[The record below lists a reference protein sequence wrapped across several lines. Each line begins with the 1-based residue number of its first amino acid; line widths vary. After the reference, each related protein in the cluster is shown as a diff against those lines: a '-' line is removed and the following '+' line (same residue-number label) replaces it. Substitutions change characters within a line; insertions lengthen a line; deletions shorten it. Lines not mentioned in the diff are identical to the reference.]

1 MTETTTSNNVPDAAS
16 RSERPEGGED
26 LSAFDAYAQR
36 RYENAAEES
45 LRREAAWI
53 HSAKADMPGLREQLK
68 SVPEEPGCYLW
79 KDASGGILYVG
90 KAINLRSRMTQY
102 VTGQDEREKIPLMM
116 EQVASFDYIVVA
128 NETESLVLEKN
139 LIQQYH
145 PPFNVDYRDNKSY
158 PYIAIT
164 EGDAYPAIKY
174 TREKHKATTRY
185 FGPYTDARAARET
198 IDTVRRIVPICS
210 ASCAEYR
217 KMCRG
222 IEAGRWPKP
231 DDKACFEYHIG
242 KGAGPCCAAIT
253 PEEYAPYVER
263 VERFLS
269 GQRGEFVSELTE
281 EMKAAAA
288 ELDFE
293 HAARVRDRLE
303 AIQALQE
310 RQKAVL
316 SRPLD
321 LDVVGFFREETIAS
335 AHVFVVRE
343 GRIIVSNDF
352 ILDKG
357 LNVPESDLV
366 GQFLSKYYDSTA
378 EIPREVV
385 IAEHLPEDV
394 VRPLESWLTQRLA
407 SVHGAKVH
415 VTVPERGERSQLLEM
430 AQVNA
435 KHALMRHKVRTRYD
449 EERIDLALLQLESA
463 LALPEPPMRIECFDI
478 STIHGNYSVASMVVF
493 TGGQP
498 DKSQYRRFKIR
509 QDFGEANDFESM
521 KEVLGRR
528 YAPERMADERFG
540 SKPDLLV
547 VDGGKPQ
554 LTAALEQLASL
565 GIDDIPVCGLAKKDE
580 EIFVP
585 WNEAGPVVLPN
596 GSPSLYLIKH
606 VRDESHRFAI
616 TFHRELRSKG
626 MVASILDEVPGLGPK
641 RKKLLLKTFGSVKK
655 MRTATLEELK
665 NVPGIPEQVAE
676 DLYAVILDAN
686 ME

>member
-1 MTETTTSNNVPDAAS
+1 MKPDETHTM
-16 RSERPEGGED
+16 PEQDED
-26 LSAFDAYAQR
+26 FSAFDAYAAR
-36 RYENAAEES
+36 RYVNAAEDM

-53 HSAKADMPGLREQLK
+53 HSAQADMPGIREQLK
-68 SVPEEPGCYLW
+68 SVPEAPGCYLW
-79 KDASGGILYVG
+79 KDAEGDILYVG

-102 VTGQDEREKIPLMM
+102 VTGADEREKIPLMM
-116 EQVASFDYIVVA
+116 EQVKSFDYIVVN

-164 EGDAYPAIKY
+164 EGDVYPAIKY
-174 TREKHKATTRY
+174 TREKHKPTTRY

-210 ASCAEYR
+210 ASCAEWR
-217 KMCRG
+217 KLCRG

-263 VERFLS
+263 VERFLA
-269 GQRGEFVSELTE
+269 GQRGEFVDELTE

-357 LNVPESDLV
+357 LNVPGGDLV

-407 SVHGAKVH
+407 SAHGAKVH

-493 TGGQP
+493 TGGRP

-565 GIDDIPVCGLAKKDE
+565 GIDDIPVCGLAKRDE

-585 WNEAGPVVLPN
+585 WNESGPVVLPS

-655 MRTATLEELK
+655 MRAATLEELK
-665 NVPGIPEQVAE
+665 AVPGIPEQVAE

>member
-1 MTETTTSNNVPDAAS
+1 MS
-16 RSERPEGGED
+16 PEHN
-26 LSAFDAYAQR
+26 LPS
-36 RYENAAEES
+36 
-45 LRREAAWI
+45 I
-53 HSAKADMPGLREQLK
+53 REQLR

-79 KDASGGILYVG
+79 KGADGAVLYVG
-90 KAINLRSRMTQY
+90 KAVNLRARMSQY
-102 VTGQDEREKIPLMM
+102 VLGQDEREKIPLMM

-145 PPFNVDYRDNKSY
+145 PPFNVDYRDDKSY
-158 PYIAIT
+158 PFIALT
-164 EGDAYPAIKY
+164 KGDVYPAIKL
-174 TREKHKATTRY
+174 TREKHRADTRY
-185 FGPYTDARAARET
+185 FGPYTDSRAARET
-198 IDTVRRIVPICS
+198 IEALRRVVPICQ
-210 ASCAEYR
+210 AGCAEHKALCR
-217 KMCRG
+217 KLK
-222 IEAGRWPKP
+222 AGKRPSP

-242 KGAGPCCAAIT
+242 KGTGPCCAAIT
-253 PEEYAPYVER
+253 PEEYAPLVER

-269 GQRGEFVSELTE
+269 GHRQEFCRELE
-281 EMKAAAA
+281 DEMRAAAA

-293 HAARVRDRLE
+293 RAARVRDRLE
-303 AIQALQE
+303 AVQALQE

-316 SRPLD
+316 SRPLSM
-321 LDVVGFFREETIAS
+321 DVVGFFREETISA

-343 GRIIVSNDF
+343 GRIIISSDF

-357 LNVPESDLV
+357 LNVADEELAV
-366 GQFLSKYYDSTA
+366 QFLTRYYHET
-378 EIPREVV
+378 EGIPHEVV
-385 IAEHLPEDV
+385 IAEQLDEEDAAG
-394 VRPLESWLTQRLA
+394 LESWLTERLA
-407 SVHGAKVH
+407 SSHGAQVRL
-415 VTVPERGERSQLLEM
+415 TVPQRGEKRQLLEM

-463 LALPEPPMRIECFDI
+463 LALPAPPMRIECFDI
-478 STIHGNYSVASMVVF
+478 STLHGNYSVASMVVF

-498 DKSQYRRFKIR
+498 DKGQYRRFKIR

-528 YAPERMADERFG
+528 YSPERMADERFG

-554 LTAALEQLASL
+554 LTAAIEQLASL
-565 GIDDIPVCGLAKKDE
+565 GLGDIPVCGLAKRDE

-585 WNEAGPVVLPN
+585 WSESPVILPS

-616 TFHRELRSKG
+616 TFHRELRDKG

-641 RKKLLLKTFGSVKK
+641 RKKLLLKRFGSVKR
-655 MRTATLEELK
+655 MREATLDDLAA
-665 NVPGIPEQVAE
+665 VPGIPRQVAE
-676 DLYAVILDAN
+676 DLYALLTDAG
-686 ME
+686 E